1 MDEKRPLDDQSE
13 EISPDAL
20 AASKRKARLNAL
32 LLVAVLI
39 LSTVAPTPWNL
50 FAPLLLIVPII
61 YAFVNRLRRGTPTP
75 EQRARSAAQ
84 QNPLEARSTIDPYSY
99 TPKDPKDLRRYK
111 PIG

>member
-32 LLVAVLI
+32 LLAGVLI
-39 LSTVAPTPWNL
+39 LASVAPQPWNL
-50 FAPLLLIVPII
+50 FAPVLFIVPIV
-61 YAFVNRLRRGTPTP
+61 YAFVSRLRRGAPTP

-84 QNPLEARSTIDPYSY
+84 PRHLEVRSTIDPYSY